1 MKIKKIG
8 CQIDKSL
15 KFANVF
21 FQLKKNKKNNND
33 YKLAI
38 TNVEYFCTKHSI
50 RYTYFVFVC
59 LGFT

>member
-1 MKIKKIG
+1 MKIKKIV

-15 KFANVF
+15 KFADVF
-21 FQLKKNKKNNND
+21 FQLKKNKKNNID
-33 YKLAI
+33 YKL
-38 TNVEYFCTKHSI
+38 TRMNVEYFCVKHSI